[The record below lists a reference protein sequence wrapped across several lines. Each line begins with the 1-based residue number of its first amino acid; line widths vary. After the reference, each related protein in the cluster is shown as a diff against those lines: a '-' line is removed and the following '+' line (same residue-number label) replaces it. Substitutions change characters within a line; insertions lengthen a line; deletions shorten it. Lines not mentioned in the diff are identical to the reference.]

1 MKNENHCGIIAR
13 VAVSQHPDPEVHSLA
28 VGQCCNETLIISK
41 HTPNDSLGIYFP
53 CDLQISE
60 CFAQANDL
68 IRRKDPETGKQAGG
82 MFDANRKVRAQTFK
96 GIKSYGFWA
105 PLSYL
110 EKCGVDVSV
119 LKEGDLIDKIG
130 DIEICCKY
138 ESPEQKRAK
147 AREQK
152 KMTMMQKIKAII
164 FAKEKA
170 ITLFPEHRDTAH
182 LKRNL
187 FKLKK
192 GDHLI
197 VSLKIHGTSQRFAY
211 NWQLRP
217 RKWYERLLAK
227 VGVHVDNRE
236 LRRYNGTRRVT
247 LTDTSAGGYYSE
259 TWRAK
264 IAEKIFPYLE
274 PQMQIYAEICG
285 WSGDKTIM
293 PVEQIKDK
301 ELKKQYGSKMTYSY
315 GLTAGEYETY
325 IYRISYILECGKEID
340 LPWKD
345 VVEFCEKHN
354 LKYPPVISDFI
365 YDGDEDR
372 LIKYIEKISDGP
384 DPIDSRHIREGVC
397 IRADGTQWVVFKN
410 KGWTFKLMSGIN
422 MEQVGFIDP
431 EDVS

>member
-13 VAVSQHPDPEVHSLA
+13 VSVVAHPDKEVHSLA
-28 VGQCCNETLIISK
+28 VGTVLNETIIVSK
-41 HTPNDSLGIYFP
+41 STPNDAVGIYFP

-68 IRRKDPETGKQAGG
+68 LRRKDPETGKQAGG

-110 EKCGVDVSV
+110 EKCGVDISV

-152 KMTMMQKIKAII
+152 KMTLMQKIKAKI

-170 ITLFPEHRDTAH
+170 VTLFPEHKDTSH
-182 LKRNL
+182 FLRNL
-187 FKLKK
+187 HQFKV
-192 GDHLI
+192 GDEI
-197 VSLKIHGTSQRFAY
+197 IISCKQEGTSQRFAY

-217 RKWYERLLAK
+217 RKWYERLISK
-227 VGVHVDNRE
+227 IGIHVDNRE

-247 LTDTSAGGYYSE
+247 LTETSAGGYFSE
-259 TWRAK
+259 SWRAK
-264 IAEKIFPYLE
+264 VAERILPYLE
-274 PQMQIYAEICG
+274 PHQHVYAEICG
-285 WSGDKTIM
+285 YEGQRTIA
-293 PVEQIKDK
+293 PKQEIKDK
-301 ELKKQYGSKMTYSY
+301 ELRKQYGPKMVYTYGCPEGEFEIFVYRMSY
-315 GLTAGEYETY
+315 V
-325 IYRISYILECGKEID
+325 LESGKEID
-340 LPWKD
+340 MPWDNVKSWCD
-345 VVEFCEKHN
+345 NHN
-354 LKYPPVISDFI
+354 IKTVPILARFI
-365 YDGDEDR
+365 YDGD
-372 LIKYIEKISDGP
+372 LEKLKKIVEELSDGP
-384 DPIDSRHIREGVC
+384 DPIDPRHIREGVC
-397 IRADGTQWVVFKN
+397 IRINGIEWKVYKQ
-410 KGWTFKLMSGIN
+410 KGWNYRNLAGFN
-422 MEQVGFIDP
+422 MEQTGFVDP